1 MIELGKKTT
10 VIVDIPVT
18 AENLQAY
25 ILDKDQAI
33 KQYDIVQ
40 GITKAHLAEYYAD
53 ETEVSNFIGA
63 VELTQA
69 ETEGLVPVSF
79 PHSSIP
85 LNSEITGVQFDAEGN
100 ELELTRQMNW
110 IEYCGLIHNRQK
122 FLPKS
127 INNGKFLCGIGR
139 RDVNGNKK
147 VTSNEEFRLF
157 AGNFGIE
164 NILTKSEAAILDQRT
179 AIKTFR
185 GTITPEAID
194 DMTHAELNV
203 LAGNIEIATGLDLVV
218 SALNL
223 DPKKEY
229 IKEAIGMV

>member
-53 ETEVSNFIGA
+53 EIEVSNFIGA

-79 PHSSIP
+79 PHSSIS

-127 INNGKFLCGIGR
+127 INGKFLCGIGR

-157 AGNFGIE
+157 ANHFGIT
-164 NILTKSEAAILDQRT
+164 NILTKSETIGISQRKVIIKIISEISNIDLESLIHVELDAI
-179 AIKTFR
+179 
-185 GTITPEAID
+185 
-194 DMTHAELNV
+194 
-203 LAGNIEIATGLDLVV
+203 IEDIETRTGLDLIT
-218 SALNL
+218 AG
-223 DPKKEY
+223 KTKENK
-229 IKEAIGMV
+229 ILEINSKLGIV

>member
-25 ILDKDQAI
+25 VLDKDQSI
-33 KQYDIVQ
+33 KKYDIIQ
-40 GITKAHLAEYYAD
+40 GITKAHLAEYYAA

-79 PHSSIP
+79 PHSSIS
-85 LNSEITGVQFDAEGN
+85 LDSEITGVQFDAEGN

-127 INNGKFLCGIGR
+127 INGKFLCGIGR

-147 VTSNEEFRLF
+147 VTSNDEFRLF

-164 NILTKSEAAILDQRT
+164 NILTKSETAILDQRT

-185 GTITPEAID
+185 GTTSQELID
-194 DMTHAELNV
+194 AMTHAELNALV
-203 LAGNIEIATGLDLVV
+203 VDIEIMTGLDLIT
-218 SALNL
+218 AG
-223 DPKKEY
+223 KTKENK
-229 IKEAIGMV
+229 ILEINSKLGIV